1 MRKRIVDKKLF
12 ELFSLINR
20 VPAMICDSEPTLF
33 YNLMM
38 LQLPTLNLFYEIEY
52 TATIACE
59 RNILTMLDV
68 FLWLDRQWFFWIY
81 SKRVLFL
88 EQAKLWRNH
97 QIMGGFNFEKSSLFL
112 I

>member
-38 LQLPTLNLFYEIEY
+38 LQLPTLNLIYEIEY

-68 FLWLDRQWFFWIY
+68 FLWLDHMLHEI
-81 SKRVLFL
+81 
-88 EQAKLWRNH
+88 KLSMYFT
-97 QIMGGFNFEKSSLFL
+97 QQSPL